1 MRSKGQI
8 LVFEQVLL
16 FSISIVVFITSFALF
31 MMYQNYYLSETT
43 QDQLTQVK
51 EYIISSIIKLCDKND
66 FNSSVILSIPKT
78 IGNSFYRISLS
89 PAGLNVTLWPERET
103 GDFSTL
109 YGLNTTFTFEPSMVV
124 SDMGKIVIYKK
135 GNSIILDT
143 IVK

>member
-1 MRSKGQI
+1 MKSKGQI
-8 LVFEQVLL
+8 LVFEQVLI
-16 FSISIVVFITSFALF
+16 FSIGMVILITSFALF
-31 MMYQNYYLSETT
+31 MMYQSYYLSETT

-51 EYIISSIIKLCDKND
+51 EYVLSSIIKLCEKND

-89 PAGLNVTLWPERET
+89 PVGLNITLWPEREA

-109 YGLNTTFTFEPSMVV
+109 YGLDTTFTFEPSMVV
-124 SDMGKIVIYKK
+124 SDMGKIVVYKR